1 MADAARAVVDIDAA
15 NDVIHAD
22 IGYLQDGEAACRF
35 ATVRAP
41 VEDMRSGGAAPD
53 LDREGYAVVDT
64 PSVVKHLDNEE
75 AVRTAYYAQSEA
87 IIRSAMAADRVIAFD
102 HAIRP
107 LPRWAHNDDAE
118 ASGPRRAHALLGEA
132 AARSARFAIVSLWR
146 PIGGLGPAAPIA
158 VAAADSLDADSFVSL
173 PAAAAGRMDE
183 AYALPYAPGHRWR
196 RLSDQ
201 RPEEALLIKSYDSA
215 LDGRARFTARAAL
228 KPAEGPRTS
237 PPAPYIGLR
246 ALVCFDA

>member
-1 MADAARAVVDIDAA
+1 MADAARAVVDIDAPH
-15 NDVIHAD
+15 DVIHAD
-22 IGYLQDGEAACRF
+22 IGYLLGGEAARRF
-35 ATVRAP
+35 GTVRAP
-41 VEDMRSGGAAPD
+41 VEDMRTGVAAPD
-53 LDREGYAVVDT
+53 LDREGFAVIDT
-64 PSVVKHLDNEE
+64 PSVVKHFDNEE

-87 IIRSAMAADRVIAFD
+87 IIRGAMEADRVIAFD

-118 ASGPRRAHALLGEA
+118 ASGPRRAKALLGDA

-146 PIGGLGPAAPIA
+146 PIGGIATAAAIA
-158 VAAADSLDADSFVSL
+158 VAAADSLDAGSFVAL
-173 PAAAAGRMDE
+173 PADAAGLIEE

-196 RLSDQ
+196 LLSDQ

-228 KPAEGPRTS
+228 DTPEGPTAA
-237 PPAPYIGLR
+237 PAAPYIGLR
-246 ALVCFDA
+246 ALVCFDV